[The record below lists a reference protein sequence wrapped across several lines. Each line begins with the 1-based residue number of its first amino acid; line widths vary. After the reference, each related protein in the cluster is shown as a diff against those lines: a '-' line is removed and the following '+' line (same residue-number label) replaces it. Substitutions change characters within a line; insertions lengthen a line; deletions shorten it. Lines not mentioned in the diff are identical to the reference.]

1 MSDENALSRLRNE
14 LEDAYDRIEQLES
27 GSGFESLRIRA
38 VEAEGRLARTEDENS
53 RLQRDLDRLRETAD
67 TSQDRYSGI
76 EKALRAERIA
86 REEAAE
92 ALAAMK
98 LKFERAEENLNRER
112 QRVADTAA
120 AGAKAVRDRQSNS
133 AELEKYAQENA
144 ELREE
149 IRTLNEDMN
158 AYREAV
164 SQLKG
169 DVEDLHEEREELET
183 QIRASHLREA
193 TLQRDADHYNSSAAD
208 WQKRI
213 DEIERT
219 ARAAHAQSQQDV
231 ARVQGELKASQDKVA
246 AGEKQ
251 AGVLFA
257 ELRALK
263 SQTRIPELES
273 TVSKLTTEVAGLREQ
288 RDELSTLLEEHNE
301 HITVLQRE
309 IKELEETREE
319 GITEAVRQERRKVE
333 SASREIMGASDALK
347 EERARFTEL
356 LSQKADVEHLLEEAR
371 TRLAAYEKGY
381 NLEDAVKEQERLR
394 DAVRRRDADIARL
407 TRTAGNQLDAY
418 DMAMEIARRLADR
431 AGLPASTDVFKLYP
445 ELALRKGIESAVDR
459 YRSLNQE
466 LQAQND
472 ALEEQRTRLLRQLR
486 VHAEQAGGKAL
497 QYYGLK
503 PEQLMLVNEFAEN
516 LRNGSV
522 DLPVNDRTIELQGE
536 VKRLRERL
544 EESKN
549 ERDEAVAKAAS
560 VVAAASIVPQAPP
573 APVIIREV
581 PVPSQVSVDAAALE
595 SKHHEE
601 MKAAVQAAADENK
614 RLREQVDGML
624 AAQQRNF
631 QQLKAGKLWGSAS
644 TAITATQE
652 AKKAQEK
659 AMTAEQKAANTEQE
673 RDAAIL
679 ERDEARKAAELTAAQ
694 AEHLAEQLAETRS
707 HLDEIKSALKESK
720 EEAKSA
726 NASMREATKMS
737 AAAQAKAAA
746 ATAAAVEQLSHQPI
760 SRFAQPDDSAPGRF
774 SSAAPFGPKSPA
786 GKAIIRR
793 SEPEGAPMAP
803 LEWAAEVTDARAAL
817 VEALEELA
825 LREDEAKRSERIVK
839 EHSEKL
845 ASMVAQQ
852 TALYREYISDRALW
866 ERELKEAQTQADEA
880 NLRADAADA
889 KARRFDEVV
898 AALEI
903 ANTESSSSSS
913 AEDGKSAAEALTFVG
928 GLSATS
934 SIPTQ
939 ADVKELKDFV
949 KALARKVASYEVSQP
964 TLMRRFNLA
973 KQEAAAARA
982 GQRTTELASV
992 ESDAHYRQRIL
1003 YLELW
1008 KKGAEARLE
1017 RLTEVEEQWV
1027 PGDEHKRS
1035 ILQLQDVQA
1044 RYADLLASE
1053 GELRVQV
1060 GELRG
1065 LPTSLAAEKHKVAT
1079 LSADLGR
1086 VTGLLS
1092 VAREE
1097 VNRMRALL
1105 NPSASTADV
1114 NSTPMKSSSLGGGG
1128 ASDPIAISSSASLL
1142 QTATRSELVACIS
1155 KQKSLSGELEVAV
1168 AAAEKRS
1175 EIETSRASELESLLT
1190 SLQERSQRTEESL
1203 AQVKKA
1209 VADAQAAKAEV
1220 ENKLAAFTNGNGSKV
1235 MTEAE
1240 IIAQRESLVATKEEL
1255 TTLRIELHK
1264 AREVA
1269 DIASD
1274 QASAVTGLAR
1284 DREIEIESLKE
1295 SVRTLSSRS
1304 DDDAIIG
1311 SLQLQLLS
1319 LKTSFHAVLRKHDGL
1334 RHSLQ
1339 RSRVASSAL
1348 EVVVDQRAGE
1358 VLAVRED
1365 ARVKQLAL
1373 QRLVDEMRGNLRAVE
1388 SGSGVSLQQ
1397 AQTFND
1403 SVKRLH
1409 AASERH
1415 ALELETA
1422 LRARH
1427 AAEEESEAR
1436 MITVMSLQRTVHD
1449 LRAAAAGGGGESR
1462 DVFKRLV
1469 DLNDQLR
1476 TAQLSALRHRRE
1488 LSAVKDE
1495 ARLKAK
1501 RADDYEAH
1509 IRGLEERLVAQLTDA
1524 RKREDEQ
1531 RRQLHSAVMH
1541 ARTEAGDARSIARAA
1556 SSSDGLGVESAAAA
1570 EDADRKTEIDTLTR
1584 SVKEAEKRSRDAR
1597 ERADA
1602 AVEKARLRKRRITFL
1617 EKQLEIHGVDV
1628 ASLRTGEDAVDATT
1642 KDDEGEDD
1650 AEGGGEEEGAGTS
1663 SSSSLSKVE
1672 KNATGMAKMK
1682 EHYEAEARRL
1692 QKAAQATHAQLK
1704 DMLDKKNLTIRDYQE
1719 KFEALRR
1726 ERDAERTREL
1736 GEREKI
1742 AQAAYEENKLT
1753 IERLR
1758 AAVRDLQTSPANS
1771 SSALVNQQLVDR
1783 SEALEH
1789 ALFERDRRIEELQA
1803 QINHLSSSLTGADAR
1818 LQRQA
1823 SEALSGTSVQELKT
1837 ELEKANKRAIDAE
1850 QSLKDSNSL
1859 RDRKLRT
1866 LQASFAALKE
1876 QFVRAEEEHAEA
1888 VTQLQASL
1896 GKGASASVALA
1907 AAVHNSSTSDN
1918 DSQSTSAAAAAAA
1931 ADALDAGMREK
1942 VTALAEQV
1950 QRFAKEVKALRAK
1963 EQEDSAERQTLMSEL
1978 EEAQQKVA
1986 QQKDEAKAAE
1996 AAVAKAR
2003 SEISRMQK
2011 ELKNA
2016 QIEQQHAI
2024 AEAILNSG
2032 GGGNGGGSSSSSSSE
2047 TVSSLQKKIKVL
2059 EVQNAALRSA
2069 QGEARDGSS
2078 SVDDSTHHHL
2088 DASQLQ
2094 TMITA
2099 AAAAQAKAAQLSS
2112 SQHQRVSF
2120 GGNSSSSHQHDNFDP
2135 AAPAFTMGG
2144 SGGRGGG
2151 GGEGALSNNEGA
2163 SSDLRLAWEEQRKLR
2178 KKMEG
2183 LQTKLNERTK
2193 ESEIAKANEGATL
2206 SALAKYKSER
2216 DALEKR
2222 LGALVKKQQNLD
2234 AATVAALNEI
2244 EPVAALKNRIFSLEE
2259 ENDAL
2264 RLRADGELSSQLN
2277 KLRAECEGA
2286 RIETRTA
2293 QSEANDA
2300 RERLRQLQKVL
2311 GGDTVEGGAPV
2322 VSLKSTALRAEEDR
2336 YLAEATLRDRLAEAR
2351 RQVATLEG
2359 VLLSRDASAMEL
2371 RFELEAAK
2379 QTSERLQK
2387 RVAEVTAFATIAT
2400 RGKPLSE
2407 AAAHGVAAGGGASA
2421 MVKGQHGQGGGGGGG
2436 GAELEEVT
2444 VALKRVA
2451 EKQRSEIE
2459 RLRKQLAATNK
2470 AKDVASE
2477 AAANFAKAAAASA
2490 ASSAANATAALG
2502 AHPPPVP
2509 GSGGGG
2515 GGASAAALAMQ
2526 EEKYHETAK
2535 ALKQAKSEVKLL
2547 KDRIVALETPL
2558 PGSMGGGAGV
2568 DKAAAVKIAA
2578 AESEVRRLDAEA
2590 KRSAAE
2596 AKSLKARCDAL
2607 EKSLRDT
2614 GNAKQ
2619 IPPAIPNIAAAQGSI
2634 ESSSSTSSTQAKS
2647 SVLASSSSTQSNTAT
2662 ATGGGKMTTQQQSEK
2677 DAALGSTS
2685 SMAERAKSRIASSSS
2700 SSDQESSSQP
2710 QSSLALS
2717 KAPGSTMTAGSSSS
2731 SNDLRDRV
2739 SQLERENS
2747 ELRSEL
2753 SAFDLDFFEEIE
2765 DLKFKYAE
2773 AAKKCRAFDEYV
2785 RINPPRH

>member
-1 MSDENALSRLRNE
+1 MSDENALTRLRNE

-38 VEAEGRLARTEDENS
+38 VEAEARLARAEDEHS

-76 EKALRAERIA
+76 EKALRAERTA
-86 REEAAE
+86 REETAE

-164 SQLKG
+164 SHLKG
-169 DVEDLHEEREELET
+169 DIEDMHEEREELET

-193 TLQRDADHYNSSAAD
+193 TLQREADHYNNSSAD

-219 ARAAHAQSQQDV
+219 SRATVAQAQQEV
-231 ARVQGELKASQDKVA
+231 ARIQSELKASQDKVA

-251 AGVLFA
+251 AGALFA
-257 ELRALK
+257 ELKALK

-273 TVSKLTTEVAGLREQ
+273 TVSKLTSEVSGLREQ
-288 RDELSTLLEEHNE
+288 RDELTTLLEEHNE
-301 HITVLQRE
+301 HITILQRE

-319 GITEAVRQERRKVE
+319 GIAEAVRQERRKVE

-347 EERARFTEL
+347 EERAKFNEL

-445 ELALRKGIESAVDR
+445 ELSLRKGIESAVDR

-536 VKRLRERL
+536 VKRLRDRL
-544 EESKN
+544 EEAKN
-549 ERDEAVAKAAS
+549 ERDEAVAKAATA
-560 VVAAASIVPQAPP
+560 VAAAAPTPAP

-581 PVPSQVSVDAAALE
+581 AVPTQASVDAAALE
-595 SKHHEE
+595 TKHHEE

-624 AAQQRNF
+624 AAQQRSF

-659 AMTAEQKAANTEQE
+659 ALTAEQRAANTEQE
-673 RDAAIL
+673 RDAAIV

-694 AEHLAEQLAETRS
+694 AEHLAEQLAEARS

-726 NASMREATKMS
+726 NASMREATKLS
-737 AAAQAKAAA
+737 AAVSARAAA
-746 ATAAAVEQLSHQPI
+746 ATAAAAEQLSHQPT
-760 SRFAQPDDSAPGRF
+760 SRFSQSDEPAPGR
-774 SSAAPFGPKSPA
+774 SSSSSAPFGPKSPA

-839 EHSEKL
+839 EYTDKL

-852 TALYREYISDRALW
+852 TALYREYISDRAVW
-866 ERELKEAQTQADEA
+866 ERELKEAKSQAEEA

-898 AALEI
+898 AALDTAKNEDS
-903 ANTESSSSSS
+903 SSSSSS
-913 AEDGKSAAEALTFVG
+913 AEEGKSAAEALTFVG
-928 GLSATS
+928 GLSATA

-949 KALARKVASYEVSQP
+949 KSLARKVAMFEVSQP
-964 TLMRRFNLA
+964 ILMRRFNLA

-982 GQRTTELASV
+982 GQRTAELASV
-992 ESDAHYRQRIL
+992 EADAHYRQRIL

-1027 PGDEHKRS
+1027 PGDEHKKS

-1065 LPTSLAAEKHKVAT
+1065 LPTALSTEKHKAAT
-1079 LSADLGR
+1079 LSADLDR
-1086 VTGLLS
+1086 VTSLLS
-1092 VAREE
+1092 VARDEA
-1097 VNRMRALL
+1097 NRARALL
-1105 NPSASTADV
+1105 NSSGSTIDAAGLT
-1114 NSTPMKSSSLGGGG
+1114 TPRKAATSGG
-1128 ASDPIAISSSASLL
+1128 AGDADPLSISSSASLL

-1155 KQKSLSGELEVAV
+1155 KQKALSGELEVAV
-1168 AAAEKRS
+1168 AAAEKRA
-1175 EIETSRASELESLLT
+1175 EIETTRATELEALLS
-1190 SLQERSQRTEESL
+1190 SLQEKSSRTEESL
-1203 AQVKKA
+1203 SQVKKA

-1220 ENKLAAFTNGNGSKV
+1220 ENKLASLTSSNGNKV
-1235 MTEAE
+1235 LTEAE
-1240 IIAQRESLVATKEEL
+1240 VIAQREALVTAKDEL
-1255 TTLRIELHK
+1255 TALRIELHK

-1295 SVRTLSSRS
+1295 AVRTLSSRS

-1311 SLQLQLLS
+1311 SLQMQLLS

-1348 EVVVDQRAGE
+1348 EVVIDQRAGE

-1556 SSSDGLGVESAAAA
+1556 SSSSSDGLDVDTAAAA
-1570 EDADRKTEIDTLTR
+1570 ESIDRKAEIETLSR
-1584 SVKEAEKRSRDAR
+1584 SVREADKRSREAR

-1617 EKQLEIHGVDV
+1617 EKQLEIHGVDI
-1628 ASLRTGEDAVDATT
+1628 ATLRSGEDAEDATT
-1642 KDDEGEDD
+1642 KDEEDD
-1650 AEGGGEEEGAGTS
+1650 EIVAGGGEGNNEA
-1663 SSSSLSKVE
+1663 SSSSLSKHE
-1672 KNATGMAKMK
+1672 KNTSGMAKMK
-1682 EHYEAEARRL
+1682 EHYEAEAKRL

-1803 QINHLSSSLTGADAR
+1803 QINQLSNSLNGADAR

-1823 SEALSGTSVQELKT
+1823 SEALSGSSIQELKT
-1837 ELEKANKRAIDAE
+1837 ELEKANKRALEAE
-1850 QSLKDSNSL
+1850 QSLKDNNSL

-1896 GKGASASVALA
+1896 GKGASASSALA
-1907 AAVHNSSTSDN
+1907 AAVHNTSSN
-1918 DSQSTSAAAAAAA
+1918 NNNNNESQSSSGAA
-1931 ADALDAGMREK
+1931 ADVLEAGMREK

-1963 EQEDSAERQTLMSEL
+1963 EQEDSAERQTLLSEL
-1978 EEAQQKVA
+1978 EEAREKIS

-2003 SEISRMQK
+2003 TEISRMQK

-2024 AEAILNSG
+2024 SEALANSG
-2032 GGGNGGGSSSSSSSE
+2032 GGARSDGSGSSSD
-2047 TVSSLQKKIKVL
+2047 TVAQLQKKIKVL

-2069 QGEARDGSS
+2069 QGEARDSS
-2078 SVDDSTHHHL
+2078 SVDDSTRHL

-2112 SQHQRVSF
+2112 SQQRVSF
-2120 GGNSSSSHQHDNFDP
+2120 GGGNPSSDHFDASPNTITSTAGGLSS
-2135 AAPAFTMGG
+2135 
-2144 SGGRGGG
+2144 
-2151 GGEGALSNNEGA
+2151 EGA

-2178 KKMEG
+2178 KKLEG

-2206 SALAKYKSER
+2206 AALAKYKSER

-2244 EPVAALKNRIFSLEE
+2244 EPVAALKGRIFSLEE
-2259 ENDAL
+2259 ENDSL
-2264 RLRADGELSSQLN
+2264 RLRAEGELTSQLN
-2277 KLRAECEGA
+2277 KLRAECEAA

-2293 QSEANDA
+2293 QAEANDA

-2387 RVAEVTAFATIAT
+2387 RIAEVTAFATIAT

-2407 AAAHGVAAGGGASA
+2407 AAAHGVASGGGASA
-2421 MVKGQHGQGGGGGGG
+2421 IVKGQGGGGGGGG

-2459 RLRKQLAATNK
+2459 RLRKQLAATSK

-2477 AAANFAKAAAASA
+2477 AAANFAKAAATSA

-2509 GSGGGG
+2509 GGGG

-2535 ALKQAKSEVKLL
+2535 ALKQAKAEVKLL
-2547 KDRIVALETPL
+2547 KDRIIALETPL
-2558 PGSMGGGAGV
+2558 PGTLTSGSGSGGGS
-2568 DKAAAVKIAA
+2568 DKASAAKIAA

-2590 KRSAAE
+2590 KRAAAE
-2596 AKSLKARCDAL
+2596 AKSLKARCEAL

-2619 IPPAIPNIAAAQGSI
+2619 IPPALPAVSAAPLA
-2634 ESSSSTSSTQAKS
+2634 TSSVEQTPIKS
-2647 SVLASSSSTQSNTAT
+2647 SVLTSSSSTQSNT
-2662 ATGGGKMTTQQQSEK
+2662 GGGKTQQQSEK
-2677 DAALGSTS
+2677 DAALGSTTN
-2685 SMAERAKSRIASSSS
+2685 MAERAKSRIASSSS
-2700 SSDQESSSQP
+2700 TSDLEHTQQQSSS
-2710 QSSLALS
+2710 SSALT
-2717 KAPGSTMTAGSSSS
+2717 KAPGTAIASATSSSS

-2739 SQLERENS
+2739 SQLERENA

>member
-1 MSDENALSRLRNE
+1 MEDNALVRLRNE

-38 VEAEGRLARTEDENS
+38 GEAEGRLARAEDENS

-76 EKALRAERIA
+76 EKALRTERTA
-86 REEAAE
+86 REEATE

-98 LKFERAEENLNRER
+98 LKFERAEDLLTRER

-164 SQLKG
+164 SELKG
-169 DVEDLHEEREELET
+169 DLEDMHEEREELEA
-183 QIRASHLREA
+183 QVRASHLREA
-193 TLQRDADHYNSSAAD
+193 TLQRDVDHHNSSSAD

-219 ARAAHAQSQQDV
+219 TRAANAQAQQDV
-231 ARVQGELKASQDKVA
+231 LRIQNELKASQEKVA

-251 AGVLFA
+251 AGALFA

-263 SQTRIPELES
+263 SQTRIPELEAS
-273 TVSKLTTEVAGLREQ
+273 VSKLTSDVQGLREQ

-301 HITVLQRE
+301 HITLLQRE
-309 IKELEETREE
+309 IKELEDTREE
-319 GITEAVRQERRKVE
+319 GIAEAVRQERRKVE
-333 SASREIMGASDALK
+333 SASKEILGASDALK
-347 EERARFTEL
+347 EERLRFSEL
-356 LSQKADVEHLLEEAR
+356 TSQKADVEHLLEEAR
-371 TRLAAYEKGY
+371 ARLAAYEKGY
-381 NLEDAVKEQERLR
+381 QLEDAVKEQERLR
-394 DAVRRRDADIARL
+394 EAVRRRDADIARL

-431 AGLPASTDVFKLYP
+431 AGLPVSTDVFKLYP
-445 ELALRKGIESAVDR
+445 ELTLRKGIESAVDR
-459 YRSLNQE
+459 LRSVNQE

-522 DLPVNDRTIELQGE
+522 ELPVNDRTIELQGE

-544 EESKN
+544 EEAKN
-549 ERDEAVAKAAS
+549 ERDEAVTKAAATPL
-560 VVAAASIVPQAPP
+560 VQPPP
-573 APVIIREV
+573 APAPAPIIIREV
-581 PVPSQVSVDAAALE
+581 AVPTQASIDAAALE

-614 RLREQVDGML
+614 KLREQVDGML
-624 AAQQRNF
+624 SAQQRNF

-659 AMTAEQKAANTEQE
+659 AMTAEQRAANTEQE
-673 RDAAIL
+673 RDVAII

-694 AEHLAEQLAETRS
+694 AEHLAEQLAEARL
-707 HLDEIKSALKESK
+707 HLDEIKTALKESK
-720 EEAKSA
+720 DEARSA

-737 AAAQAKAAA
+737 AAAQARAAA
-746 ATAAAVEQLSHQPI
+746 AVAAAASAAEHHHPP
-760 SRFAQPDDSAPGRF
+760 SRFIQSDDQAQGRISS
-774 SSAAPFGPKSPA
+774 SSASNSAPFGPKSPA

-845 ASMVAQQ
+845 ASMVSQQ
-852 TALYREYISDRALW
+852 TALYREYISERAMW
-866 ERELKEAQTQADEA
+866 ERDLKEAKTQAEEA
-880 NLRADAADA
+880 NIRADAADA

-898 AALEI
+898 ASLDI
-903 ANTESSSSSS
+903 AGGSISESSSSFSSSS
-913 AEDGKSAAEALTFVG
+913 AEDGKSAAEALTYVA
-928 GLSATS
+928 GLSAVGGS
-934 SIPTQ
+934 SVPTI
-939 ADVKELKDFV
+939 ADINELKAFV
-949 KALARKVASYEVSQP
+949 KALARKVASFEVSQP

-982 GQRTTELASV
+982 GQRSAELATV

-1008 KKGAEARLE
+1008 KKGAESRLE

-1027 PGDEHKRS
+1027 PGDEHRRS
-1035 ILQLQDVQA
+1035 IQQLQDVQA

-1053 GELRVQV
+1053 GELRVQL

-1065 LPTSLAAEKHKVAT
+1065 LPTALATEKHKLAT
-1079 LSADLGR
+1079 LTADLER
-1086 VTGLLS
+1086 VTGLLT
-1092 VAREE
+1092 VARDE
-1097 VNRMRALL
+1097 VSRVRGLL
-1105 NPSASTADV
+1105 NPSSL
-1114 NSTPMKSSSLGGGG
+1114 SSSSNTLDQSQSQKGGVGG
-1128 ASDPIAISSSASLL
+1128 SSDPISIANSASSL
-1142 QTATRSELVACIS
+1142 QTATRSELVACVS
-1155 KQKSLSGELEVAV
+1155 KQRTISSELEVAV

-1175 EIETSRASELESLLT
+1175 QIESERAAELETMLI
-1190 SLQERSQRTEESL
+1190 SLQERSLRTEESL
-1203 AQVKKA
+1203 EQVKKSLSSA
-1209 VADAQAAKAEV
+1209 HSSKAEI
-1220 ENKLAAFTNGNGSKV
+1220 ENKLASLSTSSSNGKV
-1235 MTEAE
+1235 LSDVEVAALQETTKTYKDE
-1240 IIAQRESLVATKEEL
+1240 INALK
-1255 TTLRIELHK
+1255 IELHK

-1274 QASAVTGLAR
+1274 QASAVTGLAK
-1284 DREIEIESLKE
+1284 DRETEIETLKE
-1295 SVRTLSSRS
+1295 SVRILSSRS

-1311 SLQLQLLS
+1311 SLQFQLLS
-1319 LKTSFHAVLRKHDGL
+1319 LKTSFHAVIRKQDGL

-1373 QRLVDEMRGNLRAVE
+1373 QRLVDEMRGNLRAIE

-1397 AQTFND
+1397 AQTFNA

-1409 AASERH
+1409 TASERH
-1415 ALELETA
+1415 AQELETA

-1436 MITVMSLQRTVHD
+1436 MITIMSLQRTVHD

-1488 LSAVKDE
+1488 LAAIKDE
-1495 ARLKAK
+1495 ARLKSK
-1501 RADDYEAH
+1501 RADESEAH
-1509 IRGLEERLVAQLTDA
+1509 IRGLEERLVAQLTDS

-1541 ARTEAGDARSIARAA
+1541 ARTEAGDIRSIARAA
-1556 SSSDGLGVESAAAA
+1556 STEGLTVESAAAEEA
-1570 EDADRKTEIDTLTR
+1570 SATKSEIDALTR

-1597 ERADA
+1597 ERAET

-1617 EKQLEIHGVDV
+1617 EKQLEIHGVDI
-1628 ASLRTGEDAVDATT
+1628 ATLRSGEDAEDAAE
-1642 KDDEGEDD
+1642 KD
-1650 AEGGGEEEGAGTS
+1650 EEEGDEGDTN
-1663 SSSSLSKVE
+1663 SSSSLFKPE
-1672 KNATGMAKMK
+1672 KNASGMAKMK

-1719 KFEALRR
+1719 KFEVLRR

-1803 QINHLSSSLTGADAR
+1803 QVNHLSSSLNGADAR

-1823 SEALSGTSVQELKT
+1823 SEALSGSSVQELKT
-1837 ELEKANKRAIDAE
+1837 ELDKATKRALEAE

-1896 GKGASASVALA
+1896 SKGTSMSSALSSA
-1907 AAVHNSSTSDN
+1907 AIPTSSLNESQKSSTN
-1918 DSQSTSAAAAAAA
+1918 NNTSN
-1931 ADALDAGMREK
+1931 ADILDAGMREK
-1942 VTALAEQV
+1942 VSALAEQV

-1963 EQEDSAERQTLMSEL
+1963 EQEDAQERQGLLTEL
-1978 EEAQQKVA
+1978 EEMRDKMQT
-1986 QQKDEAKAAE
+1986 QKDEAKASE
-1996 AAVAKAR
+1996 AAVTKAR
-2003 SEISRMQK
+2003 TEISRMQK

-2016 QIEQQHAI
+2016 QIEQQHAV
-2024 AEAILNSG
+2024 AEALSQG
-2032 GGGNGGGSSSSSSSE
+2032 GGVGGGNRSE
-2047 TVSSLQKKIKVL
+2047 TSNADILSLQKKIKVL
-2059 EVQNAALRSA
+2059 EAQNVALRSA
-2069 QGEARDGSS
+2069 QAEAREASS
-2078 SVDDSTHHHL
+2078 SDPSHL

-2099 AAAAQAKAAQLSS
+2099 AAAAQAKAQMMTSS
-2112 SQHQRVSF
+2112 SSSNRVSF
-2120 GGNSSSSHQHDNFDP
+2120 SGGPTTTSLDIDLPSSSL
-2135 AAPAFTMGG
+2135 
-2144 SGGRGGG
+2144 RGGG
-2151 GGEGALSNNEGA
+2151 GDRDIALGNDSPA
-2163 SSDLRLAWEEQRKLR
+2163 DLRLAWEEQRKLR
-2178 KKMEG
+2178 KKVEA

-2193 ESEIAKANEGATL
+2193 EAEIAKSNEGATL
-2206 SALAKYKSER
+2206 SSLAKYKSER

-2244 EPVAALKNRIFSLEE
+2244 EPVAVLKGRIFHLEE
-2259 ENDAL
+2259 ENDEL
-2264 RLRADGELSSQLN
+2264 RAKADGELTSLVN
-2277 KLRAECEGA
+2277 KLRAENEA
-2286 RIETRTA
+2286 ANIATRTA
-2293 QSEANDA
+2293 QAEASDA
-2300 RERLRQLQKVL
+2300 RVRLHQLQKVL

-2351 RQVATLEG
+2351 RQVASLEG
-2359 VLLSRDASAMEL
+2359 TLLSRDAAAMEL
-2371 RFELEAAK
+2371 RFELEASK

-2407 AAAHGVAAGGGASA
+2407 AAAHGVAFNGGASA
-2421 MVKGQHGQGGGGGGG
+2421 LVKGGQTHNGGASG

-2451 EKQRSEIE
+2451 EKQRAEIE

-2477 AAANFAKAAAASA
+2477 AAASFAKAAAASA
-2490 ASSAANATAALG
+2490 ASSAANAAALG
-2502 AHPPPVP
+2502 AHPPPIP
-2509 GSGGGG
+2509 GTS
-2515 GGASAAALAMQ
+2515 SSSSSSSIALQ
-2526 EEKYHETAK
+2526 EEKYNDTAR
-2535 ALKQAKSEVKLL
+2535 ALKQAKAEVKLL

-2558 PGSMGGGAGV
+2558 PGSSV
-2568 DKAAAVKIAA
+2568 SYSSNNNAASSSSSSSDRASATKLAA
-2578 AESEVRRLDAEA
+2578 AESEVRRLDSEA
-2590 KRSAAE
+2590 KKAIAE
-2596 AKSLKARCDAL
+2596 TKALKTRCEML
-2607 EKSLRDT
+2607 EKSLRET

-2619 IPPAIPNIAAAQGSI
+2619 IPPALPSTTSTIEQSASSTKSI
-2634 ESSSSTSSTQAKS
+2634 LTSSSTSLSNTITSKQAQADKDNIS
-2647 SVLASSSSTQSNTAT
+2647 AAAALSST
-2662 ATGGGKMTTQQQSEK
+2662 
-2677 DAALGSTS
+2677 ST
-2685 SMAERAKSRIASSSS
+2685 MAERAKSRITSTSQPEQQQQQL
-2700 SSDQESSSQP
+2700 DQERSQQ
-2710 QSSLALS
+2710 QSMALS
-2717 KAPGSTMTAGSSSS
+2717 KTSSTTN
-2731 SNDLRDRV
+2731 NDIGNKDRDSRI
-2739 SQLERENS
+2739 SQLEKENA